1 MPYCLL
7 LMRSRREAR
16 EVVLKTLYRVEAT
29 GNTAE
34 EAYNDVCMNWS
45 RSPFDEV
52 YAQRLLKGITTNV
65 EGIDA
70 ILKDIVKNWDIERI
84 AIIDR
89 NILRIAICE
98 VVYFDDIPPKV
109 SMDEAI
115 EIAKIYS
122 TSDSGKFVNGILD
135 KVVKREKQRKQ
146 ERTMDL

>member
-1 MPYCLL
+1 MK
-7 LMRSRREAR
+7 SRREAR

-70 ILKDIVKNWDIERI
+70 ILRDIVKNWDIERI

-146 ERTMDL
+146 KRTMDL

>member
-1 MPYCLL
+1 MK
-7 LMRSRREAR
+7 SRREAR
-16 EVVLKTLYRVEAT
+16 EVVLKTLYRIEAT

-45 RSPFDEV
+45 SSPFDEV
-52 YAQRLLKGITTNV
+52 YAQRLLKGITTNA
-65 EGIDA
+65 EHIDA

-98 VVYFDDIPPKV
+98 VIYFDDIPPKV

-122 TSDSGKFVNGILD
+122 TPDSGKFVNGILD
-135 KVVKREKQRKQ
+135 KVVKRKKEQK
-146 ERTMDL
+146 

>member
-1 MPYCLL
+1 
-7 LMRSRREAR
+7 MRSRREAR

-135 KVVKREKQRKQ
+135 KVVKREEQRKQ
-146 ERTMDL
+146 KRTMDL

>member
-1 MPYCLL
+1 MK
-7 LMRSRREAR
+7 SRREAR

-29 GNTAE
+29 GNTAK

-45 RSPFDEV
+45 SSPFDEA
-52 YAQRLLKGITTNV
+52 YAQRLLEGVTTNA
-65 EGIDA
+65 EDIDT

-115 EIAKIYS
+115 EIAKRYS
-122 TSDSGKFVNGILD
+122 TSDSSKFVNGILD
-135 KVVKREKQRKQ
+135 KVVKRKKQRK
-146 ERTMDL
+146 RTTAQHSSKDL

>member
-1 MPYCLL
+1 
-7 LMRSRREAR
+7 MRSRREAR

-115 EIAKIYS
+115 EIAKLYS

-135 KVVKREKQRKQ
+135 KVVKQEKQRKQ
-146 ERTMDL
+146 KRTMDL

>member
-1 MPYCLL
+1 
-7 LMRSRREAR
+7 MRSRREAR

-65 EGIDA
+65 EGIDT

-146 ERTMDL
+146 KRTMDL

>member
-1 MPYCLL
+1 
-7 LMRSRREAR
+7 MRSRREAR

>member
-1 MPYCLL
+1 LPYCLL

>member
-1 MPYCLL
+1 MK
-7 LMRSRREAR
+7 SRREAR
-16 EVVLKTLYRVEAT
+16 EIVLKTLYRVEAT

-34 EAYNDVCMNWS
+34 EAYNDVCMNWG

-52 YAQRLLKGITTNV
+52 YAQRLLKGITTNA

-70 ILKDIVKNWDIERI
+70 TLKDIVENWDIERI

-146 ERTMDL
+146 KRTMDL

>member
-1 MPYCLL
+1 
-7 LMRSRREAR
+7 MRSRREAR

-115 EIAKIYS
+115 EIAKLYS

-146 ERTMDL
+146 KRTMDL

>member
-1 MPYCLL
+1 MK
-7 LMRSRREAR
+7 SRREAR
-16 EVVLKTLYRVEAT
+16 EVVLKTLYRVETT
-29 GNTAE
+29 GDMPE
-34 EAYNDVCMNWS
+34 EAYNDISTNWS
-45 RSPFDEV
+45 SSPFDEV
-52 YAQRLLKGITTNV
+52 YAQRLLKGITTNAKD
-65 EGIDA
+65 IDA

-98 VVYFDDIPPKV
+98 IIYFDDIPPKV

-135 KVVKREKQRKQ
+135 KVAKRRKQ
-146 ERTMDL
+146 QKQTTDL